1 MSVDLRMGLI
11 NKIETSHIQIFFITN
26 PRMNYIED
34 ARQQVRRYE
43 QRLEQTK
50 DALQLYTELID
61 NAVLYTWT
69 KAQLKEQ
76 EISYAKSLKSA
87 QDLLARIHL
96 YTWTKAQLKE
106 EEISYTKSLKLA
118 QESLAR
124 IEQSRRERLNEM
136 TPEEK
141 KKEYD
146 TMCAE
151 REKAKMDYILM
162 YGFDAWEKK

>member
-1 MSVDLRMGLI
+1 
-11 NKIETSHIQIFFITN
+11 
-26 PRMNYIED
+26 MNYVEE
-34 ARQQVRRYE
+34 ARKQVRRYE
-43 QRLEQTK
+43 HRLQQTK
-50 DALQLYTELID
+50 DSLQLYTELID

-106 EEISYTKSLKLA
+106 QEISYAKSLKSA
-118 QESLAR
+118 QDSLAR
-124 IEQSRRERLNEM
+124 IEKSRWERINEM

-141 KKEYD
+141 KKEY
-146 TMCAE
+146 TRMCEE
-151 REKAKMDYILM
+151 REAEKIDYILM
-162 YGFDAWEKK
+162 YGFEAYEKRQATSD